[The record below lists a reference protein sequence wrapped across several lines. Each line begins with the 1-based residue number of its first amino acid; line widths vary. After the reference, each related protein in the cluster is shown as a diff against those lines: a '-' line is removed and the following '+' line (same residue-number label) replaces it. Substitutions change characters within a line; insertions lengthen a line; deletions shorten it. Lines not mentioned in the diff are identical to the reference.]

1 MPFLRVRSATP
12 LAGRVVRLEL
22 TDGTTREVDLTRYLY
37 GPIFTPVR
45 DDDAV
50 FRAVFVENGTVAWPN
65 GADIDPDVLLDPALR
80 PVWAEE
86 SREGAALWNS

>member
-1 MPFLRVRSATP
+1 MSFLRVRGVTP
-12 LAGRVVRLEL
+12 LAGRAVRLEL

-37 GPIFTPVR
+37 GPIFAPVR
-45 DDDAV
+45 DDDTV

-65 GADIDPDVLLDPALR
+65 GADIDPDVLLDPSLT

-86 SREGAALWNS
+86 NAEGAALWNS